1 MSSEKIINTNEK
13 NQMPLN
19 ISDVVVKKTTGRV
32 DINHLIARVRKEQS
46 DENKSNLIFISLFV
60 ALILIVG
67 ILLSL

>member
-13 NQMPLN
+13 NQMPLV